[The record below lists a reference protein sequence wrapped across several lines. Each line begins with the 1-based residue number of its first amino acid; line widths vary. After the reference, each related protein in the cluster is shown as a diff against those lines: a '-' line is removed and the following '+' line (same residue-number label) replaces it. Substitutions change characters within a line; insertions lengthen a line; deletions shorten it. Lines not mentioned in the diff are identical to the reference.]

1 MAPDEPAEAAKA
13 DATSEKKPAS
23 KAAPTRKAEK
33 KPQPTKDRGPSS
45 RVAAVRTRI
54 AQLLWLACV
63 VCALFLAI
71 GALTYALDANP
82 DNALVEFVRNGAD
95 AVDLGVFS
103 LENGIKEFV
112 GKNSDTKNALFNW
125 GLGAVFW
132 LVVGRV
138 LDRIVRP

>member
-1 MAPDEPAEAAKA
+1 VARET
-13 DATSEKKPAS
+13 ATS
-23 KAAPTRKAEK
+23 TN
-33 KPQPTKDRGPSS
+33 
-45 RVAAVRTRI
+45 RVAAIRTRV
-54 AQLLWLACV
+54 AQLVWLVCV
-63 VCALFLAI
+63 VFALFMAV

-82 DNALVEFVRNGAD
+82 DNTLVEFVRNGAN

-132 LVVGRV
+132 LVVGRL
-138 LDRIVRP
+138 LDRIIRP

>member
-1 MAPDEPAEAAKA
+1 MSDRKT
-13 DATSEKKPAS
+13 ATSGA
-23 KAAPTRKAEK
+23 TVD
-33 KPQPTKDRGPSS
+33 QV
-45 RVAAVRTRI
+45 RVRV
-54 AQLLWLACV
+54 AQLLWLVCV
-63 VCALFLAI
+63 VCALFLAL

-82 DNALVEFVRNGAD
+82 DNALVEFVRRGAD

-132 LVVGRV
+132 LVLGRV
-138 LDRIVRP
+138 LDKIVRP

>member
-1 MAPDEPAEAAKA
+1 VAREA
-13 DATSEKKPAS
+13 TAS
-23 KAAPTRKAEK
+23 T
-33 KPQPTKDRGPSS
+33 TT
-45 RVAAVRTRI
+45 VAVIRTRVG
-54 AQLLWLACV
+54 QLVWLVCV

-82 DNALVEFVRNGAD
+82 DNGLVTFVRDGAN

-132 LVVGRV
+132 LVLGRV
-138 LDRIVRP
+138 LERIIRP

>member
-1 MAPDEPAEAAKA
+1 MAREAATTTNTVA
-13 DATSEKKPAS
+13 MIRT
-23 KAAPTRKAEK
+23 
-33 KPQPTKDRGPSS
+33 
-45 RVAAVRTRI
+45 RVA
-54 AQLLWLACV
+54 QLVWLVCV

-82 DNALVEFVRNGAD
+82 DNALVAFVRDGAN

-112 GKNSDTKNALFNW
+112 GKNSDTKNALLNW

-132 LVVGRV
+132 LVVGRL
-138 LDRIVRP
+138 LDRLIRP

>member
-1 MAPDEPAEAAKA
+1 MARESAA
-13 DATSEKKPAS
+13 T
-23 KAAPTRKAEK
+23 T
-33 KPQPTKDRGPSS
+33 T
-45 RVAAVRTRI
+45 RVAAIRTRV
-54 AQLLWLACV
+54 AQALWL
-63 VCALFLAI
+63 VCLVFALFMAV

-82 DNALVEFVRNGAD
+82 DNALVAFVRDGAN

-103 LENGIKEFV
+103 LEDGIKEFV

-132 LVVGRV
+132 LVVGRL

>member
-1 MAPDEPAEAAKA
+1 VAPEEAAEADSTPGRRA
-13 DATSEKKPAS
+13 DRKQVKQTDTGQPKRGKGATSS
-23 KAAPTRKAEK
+23 
-33 KPQPTKDRGPSS
+33 G
-45 RVAAVRTRI
+45 VAAIRTRI
-54 AQLLWLACV
+54 GQLLWLICV
-63 VCALFLAI
+63 VFALFMAV

-82 DNALVEFVRNGAD
+82 DNALVKFVRDGAN
-95 AVDLGVFS
+95 AVDLGVFT

-132 LVVGRV
+132 LVVGRL

>member
-1 MAPDEPAEAAKA
+1 MARDETDDQAETGAKQEKVDRKRDRKAATKGEKRKG
-13 DATSEKKPAS
+13 ATSA
-23 KAAPTRKAEK
+23 
-33 KPQPTKDRGPSS
+33 G
-45 RVAAVRTRI
+45 VAMVRTRLG
-54 AQLLWLACV
+54 QLLWL
-63 VCALFLAI
+63 VCLVFALFLAI
-71 GALTYALDANP
+71 GALTYALDANS
-82 DNALVEFVRNGAD
+82 DNALVSFVRDGAD

-132 LVVGRV
+132 LIAGRL

>member
-1 MAPDEPAEAAKA
+1 MAREAATTTNTVA
-13 DATSEKKPAS
+13 MIRT
-23 KAAPTRKAEK
+23 
-33 KPQPTKDRGPSS
+33 
-45 RVAAVRTRI
+45 RVA
-54 AQLLWLACV
+54 QLVWLVCV

-82 DNALVEFVRNGAD
+82 DNALVVFVRDGAN

-132 LVVGRV
+132 LVLGRL
-138 LDRIVRP
+138 LDRIIRP

>member
-1 MAPDEPAEAAKA
+1 MAREA
-13 DATSEKKPAS
+13 TAS
-23 KAAPTRKAEK
+23 T
-33 KPQPTKDRGPSS
+33 TT
-45 RVAAVRTRI
+45 VAVIRTRVG
-54 AQLLWLACV
+54 QLVWLVCV

-82 DNALVEFVRNGAD
+82 DNALVTFVRDGAN

-132 LVVGRV
+132 LVVGR
-138 LDRIVRP
+138 LLERIIRP

>member
-1 MAPDEPAEAAKA
+1 VARETT
-13 DATSEKKPAS
+13 TS
-23 KAAPTRKAEK
+23 TD
-33 KPQPTKDRGPSS
+33 T
-45 RVAAVRTRI
+45 VAAIRTRVG
-54 AQLLWLACV
+54 QLVWLACV

-82 DNALVEFVRNGAD
+82 DNALVRFVRDGAD

-132 LVVGRV
+132 LVVGR
-138 LDRIVRP
+138 LLERIIRP

>member
-1 MAPDEPAEAAKA
+1 MARDETEDQPETGAKP
-13 DATSEKKPAS
+13 EKVDRKRD
-23 KAAPTRKAEK
+23 RKAGAKGEK
-33 KPQPTKDRGPSS
+33 RKGAASAG
-45 RVAAVRTRI
+45 VAMVRTRLG
-54 AQLLWLACV
+54 QLLWL
-63 VCALFLAI
+63 VCLVFALFLAI
-71 GALTYALDANP
+71 GALTYALDANS
-82 DNALVEFVRNGAD
+82 DNALVSFVRDGAD

-132 LVVGRV
+132 LILGRL

>member
-1 MAPDEPAEAAKA
+1 VARDV
-13 DATSEKKPAS
+13 ATK
-23 KAAPTRKAEK
+23 T
-33 KPQPTKDRGPSS
+33 DRVSQI
-45 RVAAVRTRI
+45 RTRVG
-54 AQLLWLACV
+54 QLLWLVCV
-63 VCALFLAI
+63 VFALFMAI

-82 DNALVEFVRNGAD
+82 DNALVAFVRDVAD

-132 LVVGRV
+132 LVVGRL

>member
-1 MAPDEPAEAAKA
+1 MAREAATTTNTVA
-13 DATSEKKPAS
+13 MIRT
-23 KAAPTRKAEK
+23 
-33 KPQPTKDRGPSS
+33 
-45 RVAAVRTRI
+45 RVA
-54 AQLLWLACV
+54 QLVWLVCV

-82 DNALVEFVRNGAD
+82 DNALVGFVRDGAN

-138 LDRIVRP
+138 LDRIIRP

>member
-1 MAPDEPAEAAKA
+1 VARET
-13 DATSEKKPAS
+13 ATS
-23 KAAPTRKAEK
+23 TN
-33 KPQPTKDRGPSS
+33 
-45 RVAAVRTRI
+45 RVAAIRTRV
-54 AQLLWLACV
+54 AQLVWLVCV
-63 VCALFLAI
+63 VFALFMAV

-82 DNALVEFVRNGAD
+82 DNALVEFVRNGAN

-132 LVVGRV
+132 LVVGRL
-138 LDRIVRP
+138 LDRIIRP